1 MAKFQN
7 LASRKSVPSFE
18 KQPFV
23 DFLQS
28 RCPKKLR
35 NINRKTLVLESL
47 INNVPACQARNFIK
61 K

>member
-47 INNVPACQARNFIK
+47 INNVPVC
-61 K
+61 